1 MISGLT
7 RLWSRLGS
15 LPAQRVTWG
24 LVLVFAAWVLLDVFV
39 LRLTGGLAQST
50 YDTMLRARFYAA
62 APDPRIVIVDIDEA
76 SLARMGKEFGRW
88 PWPRDT
94 LATVLDHVERQQP
107 AAIVWD
113 VVFSDADAMSPGGD
127 AAFNQ
132 SVQRSAHSHFSVVR
146 LPKANDDKS
155 QITARELPGLWL
167 NEASSKTPLAVIP
180 PVLPAVA
187 AARLGFNNGYPDS
200 DGVLRRY
207 RYVETLDDG
216 SQIQSLPLSVVRAV
230 QPDAAARLLQ
240 SNARHHDVL
249 VAWRKKAGMYPRVS
263 FADVF
268 ARAEG
273 APVQGLPDFRG
284 KIVIIGSTSP
294 SLHDIHPTPLAA
306 YQSGVDSLATV
317 IDNALNEHHVGELP
331 RPVLAAL
338 AIGLCIIFAVWAR
351 LRGISALEPALL
363 LMPASLLG
371 VSYLTL
377 NGSPVFIDLHMAAG
391 LALLFLT
398 VLRLW
403 NNRRRD
409 YWCGSP
415 TFGGTAALWPWH
427 GNKPWSDRALD
438 QAMDVLQAQAP
449 ECRIILHDT
458 YVAWPGKLR
467 WPELARYAAI
477 VGPTAAL
484 QGARARLQQA
494 LHALA
499 HECGEPVALSGPVSR
514 EQVAN
519 AALLAWQGLAAG
531 RLHREPIIPS
541 SPNGSVP

>member
-1 MISGLT
+1 MIARLR
-7 RLWSRLGS
+7 RLWNSLGS
-15 LPAQRVTWG
+15 LPAQHVTWG
-24 LVLVFAAWVLLDVFV
+24 LVVVFSAWVLLDVFV
-39 LRLTGGLAQST
+39 LRVTGGVAQST
-50 YDTMLRARFYAA
+50 YDTMLRARFWAA
-62 APDPRIVIVDIDEA
+62 APDPRIVIVDIDES

-94 LATVLDHVERQQP
+94 LATVLDQLERQQP
-107 AAIVWD
+107 LAIVWD

-132 SVQRSAHSHFSVVR
+132 AVQRSAHSHFSVVR

-167 NEASSKTPLAVIP
+167 GDAPSTTPLAVIP

-187 AARLGFNNGYPDS
+187 AARLGFNNGYPDA

-207 RYVETLDDG
+207 RYLETLDDG

-230 QPDAAARLLQ
+230 APDVAARLLR
-240 SNARHHDVL
+240 SDARDHDVL
-249 VAWRKKAGMYPRVS
+249 VDWRKKAGMYPRVS

-273 APVQGLPDFRG
+273 AAVRGLPDFRG
-284 KIVIIGSTSP
+284 KIVIVGSTSP

-317 IDNALNEHHVGELP
+317 IDNALTEHRLSELP
-331 RPVLAAL
+331 RSMLAAL
-338 AIGLCIIFAVWAR
+338 AIGLCIVFAVWAR
-351 LRGISALEPALL
+351 LRGLSALEPALL

-371 VSYLTL
+371 LSYLTL
-377 NGSPVFIDLHMAAG
+377 NLSPVFVDLHLAAG

-409 YWCGSP
+409 YWCGHP
-415 TFGGTAALWPWH
+415 ALGGDVALWPWH

-438 QAMDVLQAQAP
+438 RAMDVLQSSAP
-449 ECRIILHDT
+449 GCRIILHDT

-477 VGPTAAL
+477 VGPPASL
-484 QGARARLQQA
+484 QAARAKLQQA
-494 LHALA
+494 LSDLAL
-499 HECGEPVALSGPVSR
+499 ESGETVDLRGPVSR
-514 EQVAN
+514 EQVAV
-519 AALLAWQGLAAG
+519 AALKAWQSLSVSPLPPG
-531 RLHREPIIPS
+531 RIIP
-541 SPNGSVP
+541 PPPYGDTP